1 MVVDQLGVRGV
12 TVQKPSVETF
22 DKLAAAGVQVSDGTI
37 VDLTLAGTRYDVMKA
52 TLDVMMAAPEFDLVV
67 AVVGSSARYHP
78 DLAVRPILDSIDGPR
93 PLVAF
98 LVPEAHAAL
107 VTLAQAGVPA
117 FRTPEACADVIA
129 AAFARRVPR
138 AAGVAG
144 SAVQSGGAGRML
156 DEMEAYALLDRIGV
170 PHAAAV
176 AIDARG
182 GAQDV
187 PLPFPLVA
195 KVLSAD
201 IAHKTDV
208 GGVVLGIR
216 DAQGLA
222 NALTQIRENVA
233 RHLPHAPVE
242 RILLQSMESSLG
254 EVLVGYR
261 VDPQVGPIVML
272 AAGGVLTEI
281 YRDRSLRMAPV
292 DLDTA
297 REMIGEVKALQ
308 ALAGYRG
315 KAAGDLE
322 AVAAALVALSQLARH
337 PELNVAEAE
346 INPLLVRRVGE
357 GVLAVDALVRLGE

>member
-1 MVVDQLGVRGV
+1 V
-12 TVQKPSVETF
+12 
-22 DKLAAAGVQVSDGTI
+22 I
-37 VDLTLAGTRYDVMKA
+37 VDLTLAGTRYAVMKS

-78 DLAVRPILDSIDGPR
+78 DLAVRPILDSIDGPK

-117 FRTPEACADVIA
+117 FRTPEACADAIA
-129 AAFARRVPR
+129 AAFARRIPR
-138 AAGVAG
+138 AADTPAGIVA
-144 SAVQSGGAGRML
+144 ANGAGRML
-156 DEMEAYALLDRIGV
+156 DEMEAYDLLDKIGV

-176 AIDARG
+176 AVDAVDAQA
-182 GAQDV
+182 GALEV
-187 PLPFPLVA
+187 TLPFPLVA

-201 IAHKTDV
+201 FAHKTDV
-208 GGVVLGIR
+208 GGVVLGIQ
-216 DAQGLA
+216 DAQGLTA
-222 NALTQIRENVA
+222 ALVQIRENVA
-233 RHLPHAPVE
+233 RHLPRTPVR
-242 RILLQSMESSLG
+242 RILLQSMEKSLG
-254 EVLVGYR
+254 EVLIGYR
-261 VDPQVGPIVML
+261 VDPQVGPIVVL

-292 DLDTA
+292 DLATA

-322 AVAAALVALSQLARH
+322 AVANALVALSQLACQ
-337 PELNVAEAE
+337 PALNVVEAE

-357 GVLAVDALVRLGE
+357 GVLAVDALVRLGSD